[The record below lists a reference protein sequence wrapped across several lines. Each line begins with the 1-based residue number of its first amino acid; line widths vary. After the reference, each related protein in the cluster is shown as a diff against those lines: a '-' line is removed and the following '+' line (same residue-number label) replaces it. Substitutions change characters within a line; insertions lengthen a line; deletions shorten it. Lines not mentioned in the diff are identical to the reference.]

1 MNNNPLAAPVGRR
14 TVLAA
19 AAASGLLVACGS
31 DSEDGTTAPTDNAT
45 GSATDTPGGTSGD
58 VLAAVA
64 DVPVEGG
71 TVNRDVHVVVTQPV
85 AGEYRAFTSIC
96 THQGCDVSR
105 VNNNV
110 ITCGCHN
117 STFSAETGD
126 VEGGPAT
133 RGLAP
138 IEVTVEGESIVRA

>member
-1 MNNNPLAAPVGRR
+1 MEDNPLAAPVGRR

-19 AAASGLLVACGS
+19 AAASSLLVACGNGS
-31 DSEDGTTAPTDNAT
+31 DSGDGTAAPTDNP
-45 GSATDTPGGTSGD
+45 TDTPGGTSGE

-85 AGEYRAFTSIC
+85 AGQYRAFTSIC

-105 VNNNV
+105 VDRNV

-117 STFSAETGD
+117 SMFSAETGD

>member
-1 MNNNPLAAPVGRR
+1 MNDNPLAAPVGRR

-31 DSEDGTTAPTDNAT
+31 DSEDSTTAPTDN
-45 GSATDTPGGTSGD
+45 ATDTPGGTSGE
-58 VLAAVA
+58 VLAALA

-85 AGEYRAFTSIC
+85 AGQYRAFTSIC

-117 STFSAETGD
+117 SRFSAETGD
-126 VEGGPAT
+126 VEGGPAP